1 MANKQAKKKMDVR
14 KRQRY
19 HVNYRTE
26 KAFGIIG
33 KLNSDDCMQDLEAME
48 GVDVIHGDHD
58 RY

>member
-1 MANKQAKKKMDVR
+1 MDVR

-26 KAFGIIG
+26 KVFGIIE
-33 KLNSDDCMQDLEAME
+33 KLNSEEYMQDLEAME
-48 GVDVIHGDHD
+48 DVDVIHGDHD

>member
-1 MANKQAKKKMDVR
+1 MDVR

-19 HVNYRTE
+19 YVNYRTE
-26 KAFGIIG
+26 KAIGIIG

-58 RY
+58 RYWL